1 MQAGRITID
10 YTDSK
15 ILEPYYRLKNV
26 NPTSLLFWPELKYIS
41 LSYDDPELTEFI
53 DELLKIRDMILNKI
67 ARLVSQFV
75 QNHLVKFGDIIDVT
89 TETTKLTFIS
99 DGTKM
104 IPINKFDY
112 KVLENG
118 IQLDYWIGITN
129 KIDINISSFRDRLFS
144 F

>member
-1 MQAGRITID
+1 MT
-10 YTDSK
+10 
-15 ILEPYYRLKNV
+15 
-26 NPTSLLFWPELKYIS
+26 ELKYIS
-41 LSYDDPELTEFI
+41 LSYGDPELTEFI
-53 DELLKIRDMILNKI
+53 DELLKIRNMILNKI

-75 QNHLVKFGDIIDVT
+75 QNHLVKFGNIIDVT

-118 IQLDYWIGITN
+118 ISLDYWIGITN
-129 KIDINISSFRDRLFS
+129 KIDINISSFRDQPFS
-144 F
+144 FWMTKI